1 MSRIEVS
8 MSETAEL
15 TTPLIKALNQTGG
28 WAERMNSGIAR
39 KGRYTVHLHG
49 KGTADILFF
58 PRCVDQSAMPGR
70 LGEPLKWKNVWTQP
84 VWIETKQP
92 KGTTAKDQIDAQA
105 AFKEKVEDLGHRY
118 LRVTSIAECFEALG
132 L

>member
-58 PRCVDQSAMPGR
+58 PLNIHTMSVCCPI
-70 LGEPLKWKNVWTQP
+70 P
-84 VWIETKQP
+84 VWIETKLGKYGQ
-92 KGTTAKDQIDAQA
+92 TTDQKLFQL
-105 AFKEKVEDLGHRY
+105 KVEVLGHKYIMVR
-118 LRVTSIAECFEALG
+118 SIAECFDALG

>member
-58 PRCVDQSAMPGR
+58 PLHPNQPRG
-70 LGEPLKWKNVWTQP
+70 LKGAYCRP

-92 KGTTAKDQIDAQA
+92 KGTTAKEQINAQA
-105 AFKEKVEDLGHRY
+105 AFREKVENLGHRY
-118 LRVTSIAECFEALG
+118 IMVGSIAECFDALG